1 MANQQPAPWSPLFIA
16 FGCCFSYVSVRRNV
30 RYLQIPVFIDIY
42 FLFVYQILSASM
54 ARKNETLPLLLS
66 LLITIGLIGGAVWWF
81 TRGLNPT
88 AVLSPGQDGPST
100 GGGSGQSLPFAE
112 RWSTGTKLLNPQ
124 GASEAKL
131 AGVQDMADRNYTEA
145 VTALETA
152 LQSNRNDPETLI
164 YLNNARIG
172 DQKAYTLA
180 VAVPVA
186 TSVNPALEILRG
198 VAQAQTEI
206 NQAGGINGVPL
217 QIMIVSDDNDP
228 GVVQQ
233 VANGLVQDS
242 SVLGV
247 IGHFG
252 SEATLVAGPIY
263 EQGKLV
269 MISPTS
275 TSVQVSNLGNYSF
288 RTVPSDRFTA
298 TALSRYLLNTLRKQ
312 NAAIYYNSGSDYS
325 RSLKDEFVTALTSD
339 GGQVVSEFDLSSSD
353 FNALDTVKQAS
364 QQGAEALV
372 LAANTATLDAALQV
386 VAVNRQAVPLL
397 GGDSIY
403 NPKTLQ
409 IGGNNAAGMV
419 VAVPWVLL
427 SNPQSEFVQSART
440 FWGGDVNWR
449 TAMAYDATQVLTAAI
464 QQSPTRDG
472 IQKALA
478 SPGFS
483 VNGATGNVRFLPSGD
498 RNQPMQLVVV
508 EPGQRSGYGYDFVPA
523 P

>member
-1 MANQQPAPWSPLFIA
+1 
-16 FGCCFSYVSVRRNV
+16 
-30 RYLQIPVFIDIY
+30 
-42 FLFVYQILSASM
+42 M

-66 LLITIGLIGGAVWWF
+66 LMVTIGLIGGAVWWF
-81 TRGLNPT
+81 TRGLNST
-88 AVLSPGQDGPST
+88 KVLPGGQNSLETNAGT
-100 GGGSGQSLPFAE
+100 GQRLPFAE
-112 RWSTGTKLLNPQ
+112 RWSTGAKLLNSQ
-124 GASEAKL
+124 GASEEKL
-131 AGVQDMADRNYTEA
+131 AGAQAIADKNYAEA
-145 VTALETA
+145 VTALEAA
-152 LQSNRNDPETLI
+152 LQKNRNDPEALI

-172 DQKAYTLA
+172 DQKAYTIA
-180 VAVPVA
+180 VSVPIA
-186 TSVNPALEILRG
+186 TSANPALEILRG
-198 VAQAQTEI
+198 VAQAQAEV

-217 QIMIVSDDNDP
+217 KVTIVSDDNDP

-233 VANGLVQDS
+233 VATGLVRDS
-242 SVLGV
+242 SVLSV

-252 SEATLVAGPIY
+252 SEATLAAGPIY

-275 TSVQVSNLGNYSF
+275 TSVQVSNLGSYSF

-312 NAAIYYNSGSDYS
+312 NAAIYYNSNSDYS

-339 GGQVVSEFDLSSSD
+339 GGQIVSEFDLSNPG
-353 FNALDTVKQAS
+353 FNALDTVKQAT

-386 VAVNRQAVPLL
+386 VAVNRQALPLL

-403 NPKTLQ
+403 SPKTLQ
-409 IGGNNAAGMV
+409 VGGENAVNMA

-427 SNPQSEFVQSART
+427 SNPQSRFAQSARS

-449 TAMAYDATQVLTAAI
+449 TAMAYDATQALVGAMQQNPTREGI
-464 QQSPTRDG
+464 QQALTSPN
-472 IQKALA
+472 
-478 SPGFS
+478 FS
-483 VNGATGNVRFLPSGD
+483 IRGATGSVRFLPSGD

-508 EPGQRSGYGYDFVPA
+508 EPGTRSGYGYDFVPV